1 MGKFPRRPNV
11 RQVTLIVPLLS
22 LSVFCLYLALSP
34 TTELWAQVKAPPG
47 RESVAAPLPAVGT
60 FRAEGVAA
68 VRTAGPVPVQ
78 NLVTFETAFVQQ
90 LNQAIRNPQALT
102 AGKPK
107 VVVLVDTSVWKSIVN
122 TKALVVV
129 EGATTVAL
137 NTAQI
142 QDLRDTVL
150 RQVDNAVRL
159 ELAGRGGVKQL
170 GAGALQGDVFVAN
183 LKPVAAP

>member
-1 MGKFPRRPNV
+1 
-11 RQVTLIVPLLS
+11 
-22 LSVFCLYLALSP
+22 
-34 TTELWAQVKAPPG
+34 
-47 RESVAAPLPAVGT
+47 
-60 FRAEGVAA
+60 
-68 VRTAGPVPVQ
+68 
-78 NLVTFETAFVQQ
+78 VTFETAFVQQ